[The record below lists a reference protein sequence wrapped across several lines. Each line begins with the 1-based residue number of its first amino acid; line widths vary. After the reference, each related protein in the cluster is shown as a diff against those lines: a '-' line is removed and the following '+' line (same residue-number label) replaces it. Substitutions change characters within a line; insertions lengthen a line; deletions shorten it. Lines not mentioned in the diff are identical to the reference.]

1 MIRTASN
8 YSREGH
14 MLEERMIE
22 LIKNHLEISI
32 STDVS
37 DFDNVD
43 CHIYSESTADGYDVY
58 MCTNNPSQ
66 PSICE
71 DVYYYDHDLAEAFKN
86 QIDYNDKTFYIC
98 DSIYE
103 DCYFE
108 DTLLELFSE
117 HVEDIIENDELDIT
131 LEEIN
136 YLKKEYELE
145 NEEADSAKVV

>member
-1 MIRTASN
+1 MSYNIP
-8 YSREGH
+8 REGDI
-14 MLEERMIE
+14 LESRMIE

-32 STDVS
+32 SQNVS

-58 MCTNNPSQ
+58 VCTNNTRQ

-71 DVYYYDHDLAEAFKN
+71 DVYYYEHDLADAF
-86 QIDYNDKTFYIC
+86 QEQVRYGDKTFYVC

-103 DCYFE
+103 DCYFD
-108 DTLLELFSE
+108 DTLVEMFAE
-117 HVEDIIENDELDIT
+117 NVEDIVENDELDIT
-131 LEEIN
+131 IEEIN

-145 NEEADSAKVV
+145 DEEADSAKVV

>member
-1 MIRTASN
+1 MSYRIPL
-8 YSREGH
+8 EGG
-14 MLEERMIE
+14 MPEERMIE
-22 LIKNHLEISI
+22 LVKNHLEISI
-32 STDVS
+32 SQDVS

-71 DVYYYDHDLAEAFKN
+71 DVYYYEHDLADAF
-86 QIDYNDKTFYIC
+86 QEQVRYGDKTFYVC

-103 DCYFE
+103 DCYFD
-108 DTLLELFSE
+108 DTLVEMFAE
-117 HVEDIIENDELDIT
+117 NVEDIVENDELDIT
-131 LEEIN
+131 IEEIN

-145 NEEADSAKVV
+145 DEEADSAEVV

>member
-1 MIRTASN
+1 MSYRIPL
-8 YSREGH
+8 EGG
-14 MLEERMIE
+14 MLESRMIE

-32 STDVS
+32 SQDVS

-58 MCTNNPSQ
+58 VCTNNTRQ

-71 DVYYYDHDLAEAFKN
+71 DVYYYEHDLSDAFQE
-86 QIDYNDKTFYIC
+86 QIRYGDKTFYIC

-103 DCYFE
+103 NCYFD
-108 DTLLELFSE
+108 DTLLELFAE
-117 HVEDIIENDELDIT
+117 YVEDIVENDELDIT

-136 YLKKEYELE
+136 YLKKEYDLE
-145 NEEADSAKVV
+145 NEEADSTEVV